1 MLRFIDVYKYL
12 TRLFPKNSSNL
23 PSSHMQCERL
33 VKMIKSWFLS
43 VRDETMAPARMVS
56 FMEQHAATCEV
67 CLQDPILKEEI
78 AKITELVLPES
89 KIPKAI
95 RLQNGLDEDT
105 DLEDEVFAENVEDDD
120 SLVTDD
126 EDEDL
131 EDEDQEED
139 TFLEDG
145 DDEED

>member
-1 MLRFIDVYKYL
+1 
-12 TRLFPKNSSNL
+12 
-23 PSSHMQCERL
+23 MQCERL